1 MKIIFA
7 KNIGFCF
14 GVKRAVLIAENS
26 LKKDPKPVQFL
37 GSLIHN
43 EKVIEKFKKREIKF
57 IKNLKSTKSGTI
69 IIQAH
74 GIPPLSQKIKK
85 DLLFRDAT
93 CPLVKKA
100 QIAAKSLYEKG
111 YKVIIIGDKDHS
123 EVKGI
128 KGWSKNQALIIENEN
143 QAKKIPKYN
152 KIGVIAQTTQN
163 LDNINKVLKVLKSKT
178 KKLKYLNTL
187 CPEVQKRQNEIESIL
202 KKTDSVLIIGSKS
215 SANTKRLVE
224 KAKES
229 KKQVFWVNSLTEL
242 KKEFKK
248 QKIKKISVLGVISG
262 TSASNEEIEKIKI
275 WLKKLK

>member
-26 LKKDPKPVQFL
+26 LKRDQKPVQFL
-37 GSLIHN
+37 GSLVHN
-43 EKVIEKFKKREIKF
+43 EKVIEKFKKKGIKF
-57 IKNLKSTKSGTI
+57 IKNLKSAKSGTI

-85 DLLFRDAT
+85 GLLFRDAT

-100 QIAAKSLYEKG
+100 QIAAKSLYEKR
-111 YKVIIIGDKDHS
+111 YKVVIIGDKDHS

-128 KGWSKNQALIIENEN
+128 KGWCEDKALIIENEN
-143 QAKKIPKYN
+143 QAKKLPKYN

-163 LDNINKVLKVLKSKT
+163 LDNVNKVLKVLKSKT

-229 KKQVFWVNSLTEL
+229 KKQVFWINSLTEL